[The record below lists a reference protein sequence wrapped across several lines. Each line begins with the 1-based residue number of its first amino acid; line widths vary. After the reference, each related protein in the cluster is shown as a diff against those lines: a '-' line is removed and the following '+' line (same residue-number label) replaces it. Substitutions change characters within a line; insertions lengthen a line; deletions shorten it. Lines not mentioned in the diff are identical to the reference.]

1 MTTPLTVPSTR
12 RFLILNSLQTPPCEY
27 RLHVHSPVQHVAA
40 TICPLGKSAA
50 ECALV
55 QEELSYLT
63 LMVTGVE
70 WLSEPDVPIT
80 VKVT

>member
-1 MTTPLTVPSTR
+1 MYTHPFST
-12 RFLILNSLQTPPCEY
+12 
-27 RLHVHSPVQHVAA
+27 SPRPYA
-40 TICPLGKSAA
+40 LGKSAA